1 MIRASADPITRGEKK
16 RALLQE
22 RERGTMFAAWQGRQA
37 GGGKKERTTGR
48 EPSSEQMCRENQ
60 AASVGGSAKAPRPS
74 YPVQLQ
80 FLLLC
85 RRYAVSEAG
94 VINLGAGVWPTF
106 CRPRQFSTRLNVQHD
121 RPHYQ
126 ILSTIA
132 DKCGWNA
139 VVSARS
145 IW

>member
-80 FLLLC
+80 FCCCVGDTQSPRPGSSILAPAYGRPFAGPDSSRPVSTFNMTDHIIKFSLQLLTS
-85 RRYAVSEAG
+85 VG
-94 VINLGAGVWPTF
+94 GM
-106 CRPRQFSTRLNVQHD
+106 Q
-121 RPHYQ
+121 
-126 ILSTIA
+126 
-132 DKCGWNA
+132 
-139 VVSARS
+139 
-145 IW
+145 